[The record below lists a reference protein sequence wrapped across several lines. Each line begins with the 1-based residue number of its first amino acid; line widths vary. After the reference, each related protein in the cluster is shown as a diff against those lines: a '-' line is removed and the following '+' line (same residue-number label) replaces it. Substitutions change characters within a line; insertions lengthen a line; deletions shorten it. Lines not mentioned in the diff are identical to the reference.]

1 MAEPLPIDL
10 LREAHR
16 ELVEASAVALSEQ
29 WPIGRFR
36 RRIKTILAAA
46 RRQQA
51 LRRAFATHCEIK
63 AHAITEDAMAHG
75 MTRETYIATVL
86 KTRLFPG
93 LR

>member
-1 MAEPLPIDL
+1 MVETFPRDL
-10 LREAHR
+10 LREVSLAID
-16 ELVEASAVALSEQ
+16 EALMLAAVEE
-29 WPIGRFR
+29 WPNGRLR
-36 RRIKTILAAA
+36 RRIKAIMAAA

-51 LRRAFATHCEIK
+51 LRRAFAMHCEIK
-63 AHAITEDAMAHG
+63 AHAIAEDAMAHG